1 MDALDLFS
9 HSSAVCLNAMRW
21 TESGLIVDLSVTAS
35 CAGCPLCG
43 HLAHRVHSRYQ
54 RTLADLPCS
63 GSAVRL
69 EVQARKFFC
78 DNAGCQ
84 RRIFTEPLPE
94 LATPWARRT
103 LRLQDALRW
112 IGSLVGGEAGARLSH
127 ELHFQTSPD
136 TLLRAV
142 KRESGK
148 TVTTPRVLGVDDFAL
163 RRGRT
168 YGTLLIDLERRC
180 RVDLLPDRRA
190 DTFAGWLKAHSGVE
204 IISRDRS
211 EAYAD
216 GARQGAPGAIQV
228 ADRWHLLKNLS
239 GALERL
245 LLREHRAV
253 REAAQSH
260 IPLSQIESVAIQ
272 EMPLN
277 EVTLSRKSR
286 EQADR
291 RQRRLLRYEQVIQ
304 AYEQGLTIS
313 DIERHLG
320 CSRKTVRRYLTAS
333 SFPESTT
340 RAPRFTQLQPF
351 HHILRERW
359 KQGCHN
365 AAQLWREIQTQG
377 YGGSQTMVK
386 DYVRTLRCKESVLE
400 QLTPIL
406 CVPSARTTV
415 WWLLHDEEQLESQQ
429 QQFVARLMESS
440 STICAARK
448 LARWFFALVRERRAG
463 ELETWIAAVES
474 SGIADL
480 KNFAKGLL
488 RDKDAVVAGMSLE
501 WSNGQTERQV
511 NRLKLIKRQMYG
523 RASFALLRARVLAAA

>member
-1 MDALDLFS
+1 MDALDLFP
-9 HSSAVCLNAMRW
+9 HSSVVCLNAMRW
-21 TESGLIVDLSVTAS
+21 TGWGLVVDLSIIAS
-35 CAGCPLCG
+35 CAKCPLCEQI
-43 HLAHRVHSRYQ
+43 ANRVHSRYR

-78 DNAGCQ
+78 DNARCQ

-94 LATPWARRT
+94 LATRWARRT

-112 IGSLVGGEAGARLSH
+112 IGLVVGGEAGARLSQ
-127 ELHFQTSPD
+127 ELHLKTSPD

-142 KRESGK
+142 KRD
-148 TVTTPRVLGVDDFAL
+148 TVRAVTTPRVLGVDDFAL

-168 YGTLLIDLERRC
+168 YGTLLVDLERHC

-190 DTFAGWLKAHSGVE
+190 DTFAAWLKAHPGVE

-216 GARQGAPGAIQV
+216 GARQGAPDAIQV

-245 LLREHRAV
+245 LIREHRAV
-253 REAAQSH
+253 REAAQSRSRH
-260 IPLSQIESVAIQ
+260 SQIEPVATQ

-277 EVTLSRKSR
+277 EVPLNRKAL

-291 RQRRLLRYEQVIQ
+291 RQRRLLRYEQVTD
-304 AYEQGLTIS
+304 AYKQGLTIRS
-313 DIERHLG
+313 IGCRLG
-320 CSRKTVRRYLTAS
+320 LSGKTVRRYLAAS
-333 SFPESTT
+333 SFPERTA

-365 AAQLWREIQTQG
+365 AAQLWREIHTQG

-400 QLTPIL
+400 RYVPTES
-406 CVPSARTTV
+406 VPSARTAV
-415 WWLLHDEEQLESQQ
+415 WLLLRDDERLESQQ
-429 QQFVARLMESS
+429 RQFVVRLMESS

-448 LARWFFALVRERRAG
+448 LARWFFALVRERRAA
-463 ELETWIAAVES
+463 ELETWIAAVEG

-488 RDKDAVVAGMSLE
+488 RDKDAVVAGTSLE
-501 WSNGQTERQV
+501 WSNGQTEGQV

-523 RASFALLRARVLAAA
+523 RASFALLRARVLAAD